1 MYLACVY
8 YYMQMYPEA
17 RDAANEV
24 AKDSS
29 LKNRVLFH
37 VCHKL
42 GDEHKLM
49 VYHQKLTDTNEDQ
62 LSLAAIHYLRGH
74 FQEATDI
81 YKR

>member
-1 MYLACVY
+1 
-8 YYMQMYPEA
+8 MQMYPEA